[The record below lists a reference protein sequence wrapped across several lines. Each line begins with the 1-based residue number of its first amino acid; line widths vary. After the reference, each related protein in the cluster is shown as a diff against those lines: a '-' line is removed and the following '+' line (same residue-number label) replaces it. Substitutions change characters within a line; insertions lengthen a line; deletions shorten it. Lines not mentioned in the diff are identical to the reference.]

1 MLSLSNRLRPLS
13 WRVLLGSLPG
23 LLSLTAGAQT
33 RPDPQEGYY
42 MGASVGALK
51 ANQMSKGAINQ
62 ALQGQGLAVSTTHA
76 DDSATGWKLFAGYRF
91 NPYWAMEGGYTALGK
106 YEFDGQVIAD
116 PGAVKATFKAESW
129 NLMAVGIL
137 PINDQYEVFGKA
149 GVGYW
154 RTRLEATGTFSAQ
167 NVRTFKTHGTSPVF
181 GLGGI
186 VHLTPNWSARLEWER
201 FHEIGE
207 ASGSGRSD
215 IDLTSLA
222 LQYNY

>member
-13 WRVLLGSLPG
+13 GRLLLGCLPG
-23 LLSLTAGAQT
+23 LLSLTASAQT
-33 RPDPQEGYY
+33 RTDPQEGYY

-51 ANQMSKGAINQ
+51 ANKMSKGAIIQ

-76 DDSATGWKLFAGYRF
+76 DDSATGWKLWAGYRF
-91 NPYWAMEGGYTALGK
+91 NPYWAIEGGYTSLGS

-116 PGAVKATFKAESW
+116 PGAVKATFKADDW
-129 NLMAVGIL
+129 NLLAVGIW
-137 PINDQYEVFGKA
+137 PINDRYEVFGKA
-149 GVGYW
+149 GMGYW
-154 RTRLEATGTFSAQ
+154 RTKLEATGSFSAQ
-167 NVRTFKTHGTSPVF
+167 NVRTVKTNGTSPVF
-181 GLGGI
+181 GVGG
-186 VHLTPNWSARLEWER
+186 VMHLTPYWSARLEWER

-215 IDLTSLA
+215 IDLTSLG